1 MSLAVKNRPAEHL
14 PVNASAIQHAAYGDY
29 AYPWNAPRR
38 AIGREAALN
47 RDQLR
52 QWQAILQCIH
62 DLPYYLRTPF
72 LERHRQLLSQKG
84 AHAAWHYLVR
94 VFHRRIWPRIQQV
107 NNNFGLDQRKS
118 LHFGSEADSYSAL
131 PALGDKALE
140 QLARRIG
147 GQLSALYQSECD
159 ALLAKHGNNAEI
171 LLHADIQRRLYRQI
185 ATMARA
191 FNIQPMHWRCYRKG
205 KLDSER
211 AIAALSRLTDDRW
224 LLRRL
229 KMQRMQW
236 REALQI
242 AIGNVRNNTSPYA
255 SRQALHDVKA
265 RRQSNLDYLHR
276 CELENVA
283 TGERADLMDK
293 VLGSIANPAI
303 RRMELMNTLAGIE
316 TYATRNGHC
325 GLFITL
331 TTPARFHPIQH
342 VGTRGKMRFNTR
354 WQGQALTPKDG
365 QRYLV
370 AQWGKMRTAFKD
382 RRLQV
387 YGMRVVEPHH
397 DGTPHWHLM
406 MFTPQMQRQAVLDIM
421 QRYALQ
427 QDAAEPGAQQHRF
440 QSKHLNRGGA
450 TAYLAKYVA
459 KNLDGYALEEELDR
473 ETGAPLSDTA
483 RAVSAWAAT
492 WRIPQFHPFG
502 LPGLGVYRECRR
514 IRGQNLT
521 PQFDAGTEAVRAA
534 ADAGDFAGYIQAQ
547 GGANVPRSHQW
558 VRVAREASETRNA
571 YDEPVTKVVGI
582 YAPHLGIERVYR
594 TRTVQWRIV
603 AKTLA
608 AATPWSSGNNCG
620 TRALYLP
627 PAPAPSA
634 RLTPPQRQHCLNIAR
649 KLRGI
654 GIEPQ
659 RWQLEVL
666 ARGGKI
672 HFDGLLVQF
681 PLINDW
687 PYFYCTNDKSNH

>member
-1 MSLAVKNRPAEHL
+1 
-14 PVNASAIQHAAYGDY
+14 
-29 AYPWNAPRR
+29 
-38 AIGREAALN
+38 
-47 RDQLR
+47 
-52 QWQAILQCIH
+52 
-62 DLPYYLRTPF
+62 
-72 LERHRQLLSQKG
+72 
-84 AHAAWHYLVR
+84 
-94 VFHRRIWPRIQQV
+94 
-107 NNNFGLDQRKS
+107 
-118 LHFGSEADSYSAL
+118 
-131 PALGDKALE
+131 
-140 QLARRIG
+140 
-147 GQLSALYQSECD
+147 
-159 ALLAKHGNNAEI
+159 
-171 LLHADIQRRLYRQI
+171 
-185 ATMARA
+185 
-191 FNIQPMHWRCYRKG
+191 
-205 KLDSER
+205 
-211 AIAALSRLTDDRW
+211 
-224 LLRRL
+224 
-229 KMQRMQW
+229 MQW

-342 VGTRGKMRFNTR
+342 VGARGKMRFNTR

-406 MFTPQMQRQAVLDIM
+406 MFTPQMQRQAVLDII

-620 TRALYLP
+620 TRALHLP

-659 RWQLEVL
+659 CWQLEVL

-687 PYFYCTNDKSNH
+687 PYFYCTNDKPNH

>member
-224 LLRRL
+224 WLRRL

-331 TTPARFHPIQH
+331 TTPARFHPIQN
-342 VGTRGKMRFNTR
+342 VGARGKMRFNTR

-603 AKTLA
+603 AKTPA
-608 AATPWSSGNNCG
+608 TATPWSSGNNCG
-620 TRALYLP
+620 TRALHLP

-666 ARGGKI
+666 VRGGKI

>member
-14 PVNASAIQHAAYGDY
+14 PGNASAIQHAAYGDY

-185 ATMARA
+185 ATIARA

-224 LLRRL
+224 WLRRL

-342 VGTRGKMRFNTR
+342 VGARGKMRFNTR

-406 MFTPQMQRQAVLDIM
+406 MFTPQMQRQAVLDII

-620 TRALYLP
+620 TRALHLP

-659 RWQLEVL
+659 CWQLRFSHAAAKFIL
-666 ARGGKI
+666 TASLYNFR
-672 HFDGLLVQF
+672 
-681 PLINDW
+681 
-687 PYFYCTNDKSNH
+687 